1 MKALRPQIGGAE
13 ASGTPITFTMRRGS
27 ECRSWCESRVGRSRS
42 LITSTVRLSITAGLG
57 SRRPERTTMN
67 IIVLSPVRLLGDGLA
82 ACFSSRADL
91 RATAVVNDLASLRDK
106 LATTETHV
114 VLIDVTQGIDLFD
127 VRGIASDWP
136 DVPLVALGLK
146 EQRQEVIRCG
156 RAGFAGYIAR
166 DASIDALCNSLS
178 EIVAGRLACPPD
190 ISGGLLRALFRRDS
204 PADESDLDLALTR
217 RESEVLELLGRGFS
231 NKEIANELC
240 LSVATVKHHV
250 HHVLEKLKLERRAQ
264 AMRRVRDAPWLG
276 RTASVGRK

>member
-1 MKALRPQIGGAE
+1 
-13 ASGTPITFTMRRGS
+13 
-27 ECRSWCESRVGRSRS
+27 
-42 LITSTVRLSITAGLG
+42 
-57 SRRPERTTMN
+57 MN

-91 RATAVVNDLASLRDK
+91 RAIAVVNDLASLRDK

-127 VRGIASDWP
+127 VRGIAADWP
-136 DVPLVALGLK
+136 DVPLVALGLN

-204 PADESDLDLALTR
+204 PAGESDLDLALTR